1 VVGGIDDSISVGN
14 RVGMFEGPDV
24 GVSVREALGLEEG
37 ASLVGNAEGNL
48 VGTKVGDT
56 EG

>member
-1 VVGGIDDSISVGN
+1 MVGGIDDSISVGN